1 MEDLFKNKYRISS
14 NRMRNWDYAGNG
26 HYFITSV
33 TAFRQELFGE
43 IVNNEMVLNDFGK
56 IVYDEFFKSFEIRK
70 ELYLGEIILMP
81 NHWHAIIILDKSICT
96 GLYQKIHSSQKQ
108 NEYFPLIRKPKS
120 ISTFV
125 SGFKSSAITQIDNFI
140 DKNNLAI
147 PKFNK
152 LNPLWQPNY
161 YDHIIRDSDE
171 YNKIANYIINNPQ
184 NWENDMFSKH

>member
-14 NRMRNWDYAGNG
+14 NRMRKWDYAGNG

-33 TAFRQELFGE
+33 TASRQELFGE
-43 IVNNEMVLNDFGK
+43 IVNNRMVLNDFGK
-56 IVYDEFFKSFEIRK
+56 IVYDEFFKSLELRR
-70 ELYLGEIILMP
+70 ELYLGEFILMP

-96 GLYQKIHSSQKQ
+96 DLYQKIQSSQKQ
-108 NEYFPLIRKPKS
+108 KEYFPLIRKPKS
-120 ISTFV
+120 ISSFIG
-125 SGFKSSAITQIDNFI
+125 GFKSSAISQIDNFI
-140 DKNNLAI
+140 DNNNLKI

-171 YNKIANYIINNPQ
+171 YNKIADYIITNPQ
-184 NWENDMFSKH
+184 NWGNDMFSKH